1 MRFVASLKVAVYPG
15 ILPPPSYRHPQVKP
29 RLYRWLCVDM
39 CAKTLTCVLFFFTM
53 LPKTPEHKS
62 GIDLEARVGLAGFEL
77 GSGERQPPILDP
89 TILPG
94 GYCKYYEM
102 CQENRS
108 ETLIY

>member
-1 MRFVASLKVAVYPG
+1 
-15 ILPPPSYRHPQVKP
+15 
-29 RLYRWLCVDM
+29 
-39 CAKTLTCVLFFFTM
+39 M

-94 GYCKYYEM
+94 DIANTMKCAKRTEVK
-102 CQENRS
+102 R
-108 ETLIY
+108 